1 MLALWLRWF
10 LLALGCL
17 AAAVLALSWWFFHAT
32 PGQCRGIFNFIYRY
46 LMGAFSREPNRL
58 LGETISSLPP
68 GRALD
73 VAMGEGR
80 NAVYLASKGWD
91 VTGLDVSDEAL
102 RQANASATAA
112 GVRIRVFREDSETFD
127 YGREQW
133 NLIVFSYA
141 FAPIRDMAYV
151 RRIRDSLKPGGVVV
165 FEHYIRTPGMRG
177 IPGTPGRGQLPR
189 LFTDFEIRRYA
200 ETEAKSDWQ
209 FGRRA
214 PLARLVAV
222 RRGDG

>member
-1 MLALWLRWF
+1 MLALWRRWS

-17 AAAVLALSWWFFHAT
+17 AAAVLGLSWRVFHAT
-32 PGQCRGIFNFIYRY
+32 PGQYRSIFNFIYRR
-46 LMGAFSREPNRL
+46 LTGMFTREPNRL
-58 LGETISSLPP
+58 LEETISSLPP

-91 VTGLDVSDEAL
+91 VTGLDISDEAL
-102 RQANASATAA
+102 RQANARATAA
-112 GVRIRVFREDSETFD
+112 GVRIRVFHEGSETFD

-133 NLIVFSYA
+133 NLIVFTYA

-165 FEHYIRTPGMRG
+165 FEHYIRVPGVWD

-189 LFTDFEIRRYA
+189 LFTDFEIRRHE
-200 ETEAKSDWQ
+200 ETEAEGDWQ

-222 RRGDG
+222 RRGDE